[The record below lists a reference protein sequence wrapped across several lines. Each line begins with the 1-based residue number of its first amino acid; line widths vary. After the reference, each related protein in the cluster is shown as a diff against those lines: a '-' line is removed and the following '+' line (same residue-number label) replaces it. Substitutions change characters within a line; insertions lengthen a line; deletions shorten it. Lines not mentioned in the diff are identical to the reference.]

1 MFKGSN
7 RNINCELVGVVLVS
21 LNSSFENFLKPTEV
35 SLLSFMLDFLDV
47 HEILRLALILP
58 DNNNKKASQPNLCL
72 FVQSH

>member
-47 HEILRLALILP
+47 HEIFYIILP
-58 DNNNKKASQPNLCL
+58 DNNNKKASQPNFCL

>member
-47 HEILRLALILP
+47 HEIFYIILP